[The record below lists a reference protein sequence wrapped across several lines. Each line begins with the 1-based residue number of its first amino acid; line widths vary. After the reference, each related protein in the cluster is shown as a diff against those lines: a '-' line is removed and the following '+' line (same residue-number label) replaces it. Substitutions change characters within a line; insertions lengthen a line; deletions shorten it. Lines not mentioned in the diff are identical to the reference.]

1 MKNEIIEKVFEEFY
15 NKVNSHTRI
24 INIPIIQKDMSWDL
38 EDAFHYDNRGIS
50 GVYKLIEKECTED
63 SYITKH
69 DKRYCI
75 VMEYKRQNKEGNQ
88 PRREIY
94 VGEFIE
100 VAGAI
105 VIRGDILS
113 YAEYCNSLVKNE
125 NEKRI
130 LKLNE
135 LDEYKK
141 AVIDNL
147 NDLKL

>member
-1 MKNEIIEKVFEEFY
+1 MKNEIIERVFEEFY

-50 GVYKLIEKECTED
+50 GIYRLIEKECTED
-63 SYITKH
+63 SRITKH

-75 VMEYKRQNKEGNQ
+75 VMEYKRQNKGGNQ

-105 VIRGDILS
+105 VIRGNVFSWAD
-113 YAEYCNSLVKNE
+113 YCGSLASIKNKE
-125 NEKRI
+125 RI
-130 LKLNE
+130 LKLNK

-147 NDLKL
+147 KDFKL